1 MITQC
6 KITGWKI
13 RRNLDGLN
21 LIRQSTTGNDV
32 REDGQMYSREQWIP
46 SVAKTIKGQQCVRV
60 AAILKRSL
68 EFERTKGWIT
78 LTKWHDMRTL
88 RGHALFPFEHDTRF
102 FFRFKLEIWINRIFF
117 FFFWTIKIIRNLFE
131 N

>member
-1 MITQC
+1 
-6 KITGWKI
+6 
-13 RRNLDGLN
+13 
-21 LIRQSTTGNDV
+21 
-32 REDGQMYSREQWIP
+32 MYSREQWIP

-117 FFFWTIKIIRNLFE
+117 FLDNKNYTKSLWELNYCPLKMNDGLLF
-131 N
+131 NKFKVVNFVNIWQINKKYYIYILI